1 MTDSNYQPPDPEH
14 EVPSTDVKPTGKFEV
29 APSGGASW
37 LPLSDLDQAKDQ
49 ANDQA
54 KDQAQAQAGGGADE
68 MRTPSAPESN
78 PQGGPWNPPA
88 GGWSPHG
95 GAWIPS
101 GAAWNAQGGGWVP
114 PHGGGWMPP
123 AGGWSPQGGG
133 WMPPG
138 SGWNPPP
145 PPGHREKPHRRRAA
159 GLAVT
164 AAVVV
169 LVAAGAVGYAVR
181 GPGSTNVSS
190 LTPSSGLPIHSGT
203 SGTTGTGT
211 SPSPFR
217 PGSTSGSGS
226 SSSGGSISSSSGSPS
241 DLSSIA
247 SGVDPSLVDINTIMK
262 DANEEA
268 AGTGMVL
275 TSSGEVLTNNHVIE
289 ESTTI
294 TATDLG
300 NGKTYTAKVVG
311 YDHTIDVAVIQLQGA
326 SGLKTVSIGNSS
338 TVAVGEAVVGI
349 GNAGGVGGTP
359 SVAGGS
365 VTALNQSITAS
376 DSGDGTTEKLNGMI
390 ETNCNIQPGDSG
402 GPLVNAKGQVLG
414 MDTAASESSGG
425 GGFSL
430 HGPTGKTAS
439 ATDQGYSIPINTA
452 LTLAKKIEAGTSS
465 STIHIGAT
473 AFLGVEITI
482 AGSSSGSGIGR
493 FGGLG
498 TNSPIT
504 SATGPST
511 TPGVE
516 VAGVVPGTPAT
527 GAGIVKGDVITT
539 FAGQAV
545 ATPTSLTS
553 VINGYHPGNTVK
565 VTWVTTSGRSQS
577 ATVTLASGPA
587 A

>member
-1 MTDSNYQPPDPEH
+1 MTDSNYQPPNPEP
-14 EVPSTDVKPTGKFEV
+14 EVSRTDAEPTGKFEV

-37 LPLSDLDQAKDQ
+37 LPENDLGQAS
-49 ANDQA
+49 
-54 KDQAQAQAGGGADE
+54 GAEDE
-68 MRTPSAPESN
+68 MRIRAGGESN
-78 PQGGPWNPPA
+78 PEGL
-88 GGWSPHG
+88 
-95 GAWIPS
+95 
-101 GAAWNAQGGGWVP
+101 
-114 PHGGGWMPP
+114 GWMP
-123 AGGWSPQGGG
+123 AGPGPSPQGGG
-133 WMPPG
+133 WNPPGGGWSPHASGWNAPRGAWVPPGAGWNPQGGGWAPPQGGGWLPPGGGWLPPG
-138 SGWNPPP
+138 SGWNAPPP
-145 PPGHREKPHRRRAA
+145 PAQPQKHHKRRAA
-159 GLAVT
+159 ALAMS
-164 AAVVV
+164 AAAVV

-181 GPGSTNVSS
+181 GPGSTNASS
-190 LTPSSGLPIHSGT
+190 VTPSTGSPYRPSTSAT
-203 SGTTGTGT
+203 SGFPT
-211 SPSPFR
+211 SPFR
-217 PGSTSGSGS
+217 PGATSGSGS
-226 SSSGGSISSSSGSPS
+226 SSSGGSISSSAGSPS
-241 DLSSIA
+241 DVSSIA
-247 SGVDPSLVDINTIMK
+247 AGVDPSLVDINTTMK
-262 DANEEA
+262 DENEEA

-289 ESTTI
+289 ESTSI

-311 YDHTIDVAVIQLQGA
+311 YDRTIDVAIIQLQGA

-359 SVAGGS
+359 SAAGGS
-365 VTALNQSITAS
+365 VTALDQSITAT

-402 GPLVNAKGQVLG
+402 GPLVNTKGQVLG

-430 HGPTGKTAS
+430 QGPTGKTAS
-439 ATDQGYSIPINTA
+439 STDQGYSIPINTA
-452 LTLAKKIEAGTSS
+452 MTLAKKIVAGTSS

-473 AFLGVEITI
+473 AFLGVEITA
-482 AGSSSGSGIGR
+482 AGSAGGSGIGR

-511 TPGVE
+511 TQGVA

-527 GAGIVKGDVITT
+527 SAGIVKGDVITT

-545 ATPTSLTS
+545 TSATSLTS

-565 VTWVTTSGRSQS
+565 VTWVTSSGQRQS
-577 ATVTLASGPA
+577 ATVTLANGPA